1 MSTTN
6 PEPNITNGETPS
18 SVPPAP
24 VADIPTTESTPSS
37 NGGQTTEEIKNL
49 NNANP
54 VAVPPVVQADSATN
68 TAPSSPS
75 VSQSFPGGSNNNW
88 MKREKLD
95 LDALEKGAR
104 NTGSYTGA
112 LIMTAALVP
121 VVAAVISAI
130 AFVVQ
135 WPKGVAMPDWLALLI
150 GTPLLLGTVPTLI
163 AWLLLAFIVRRFT
176 AADRMDMGSYGKL
189 LNSLS
194 TLDAQLSI
202 LCPEPGETSA
212 SATGTDTNTT
222 STLPLSD
229 VAFIMASKEALDCRN
244 AISKKLVKKSLGW
257 VTASGYINLWK
268 EMHDAEEALIDIMP
282 REVVVADAIYDEMR
296 IQDSKIDN
304 SDELLR
310 KLRLAV
316 STLDPQAKA
325 YLQPSQTSTQGA
337 GATLAAGPVST
348 GAVSDVLELQGRS
361 ILREVRHALNEFR
374 DDRWEAIV
382 RVRNQFVCTMIL
394 TGLTLYVLLQFTVLA
409 GVSQPAMIA
418 ATAFYLVGALV
429 GLFGRLYNESQ
440 TSKSI
445 DDYRLTLARTV
456 ATPMFSGLAA
466 VGGVLLTQKLTS
478 PGDIFDPKNILS
490 GLIVAAVFG
499 LTPNLL
505 IGVLQKQ
512 SEQYKTDLKS
522 TAASQGEG
530 VKTS

>member
-6 PEPNITNGETPS
+6 PDPNTTGESSSGLPPTPA
-18 SVPPAP
+18 V
-24 VADIPTTESTPSS
+24 DIPTTVPIPSS
-37 NGGQTTEEIKNL
+37 NGGQTTEEIKNS

-54 VAVPPVVQADSATN
+54 VPADPPVVQAKNATN
-68 TAPSSPS
+68 SARSSAFMR
-75 VSQSFPGGSNNNW
+75 QFFPGGSNSDW

-95 LDALEKGAR
+95 LDALEKGVR
-104 NTGSYTGA
+104 STGTYTGA
-112 LIMTAALVP
+112 LITTAALVP
-121 VVAAVISAI
+121 IVAAVISAV

-163 AWLLLAFIVRRFT
+163 AWFLLAFIIRRFT
-176 AADRMDMGSYGKL
+176 AADQMDMGSYGLL
-189 LNSLS
+189 LNRLS
-194 TLDAQLSI
+194 ALDTQLSI
-202 LCPEPGETSA
+202 LSPESGEMPA
-212 SATGTDTNTT
+212 GVIGPDANTT
-222 STLPLSD
+222 STLPTPT

-244 AISKKLVKKSLGW
+244 AISKKLVKKSLAW

-268 EMHDAEEALIDIMP
+268 EMHNAEEALIDLLP

-296 IQDSKIDN
+296 IQDSNIDN

-316 STLDPQAKA
+316 STLDPSAKA
-325 YLQPSQTSTQGA
+325 YLQPSPTGTQGA
-337 GATLAAGPVST
+337 STTPAGPVET
-348 GAVSDVLELQGRS
+348 GPVSHEVEKQGRA

-382 RVRNQFVCTMIL
+382 RVRNQFVSTMIL
-394 TGLTLYVLLQFTVLA
+394 TGLTLYVLLQFTILA
-409 GVSQPAMIA
+409 GVPPVAMIT

-429 GLFGRLYNESQ
+429 GLFSRLYNESK

-445 DDYRLTLARTV
+445 DDYRLALARTV

-478 PGDIFDPKNILS
+478 LVDIFDPKNILS

-499 LTPNLL
+499 LTPDLL

-530 VKTS
+530 VKTP